1 MSDDVY
7 LIDGART
14 PQGRYGGALA
24 AVRPDDLAA
33 LVVGEAVRRA
43 GVPGAAVDEVILGAA
58 NQAGE
63 DNRDV
68 ARMAVLLAGLPHTVP
83 GYTVNRLCASGLT
96 AVASA
101 AQTIRA
107 GEADL
112 VVAGGVESMTRA
124 PWVMEKPGTPWAK
137 PGQVHDTALGW
148 RFTNPRFTA
157 ADRAVPG
164 DAGPDTAKTTLSMGE
179 TGEEVAAL
187 DGITRA
193 ESDAFALRSHQR
205 AVAAQEAGRFDRE
218 IVPVPVRDGQ
228 VTRDEGPRPATT
240 LEKLGSLRTVFRAN
254 GIVTAG
260 SSSPLS
266 DGAAALV
273 VAGAEAV
280 ERYGL
285 TPRARIVAS
294 ASAGVQPNLMGL
306 GPVPATEKA
315 LARAGWGTGDL
326 DAVEL
331 NEAFAAQALA
341 VIRRLKL
348 DEEKVNADGGAIA
361 LGHPLGCSGA
371 RILLTLLG
379 RLERENGRRG
389 LATLC
394 VGVGQGVALL
404 VERV

>member
-1 MSDDVY
+1 MSEAY
-7 LIDGART
+7 LVGGVRT
-14 PQGRYGGALA
+14 PQGKYGGALA
-24 AVRPDDLAA
+24 GVRPDDLAA
-33 LVVGEAVRRA
+33 LVVREAVSRA
-43 GVPGAAVDEVILGAA
+43 GVPADAVDEVILGAA

-63 DNRDV
+63 DNRNV
-68 ARMAVLLAGLPHTVP
+68 ARMAVLLAGLPDTVP

-96 AVASA
+96 AVISA
-101 AQTIRA
+101 ANAVRA

-124 PWVMEKPGTPWAK
+124 PWVMSKPGTPWAR
-137 PGQVHDTALGW
+137 PGEVVDSSLGW
-148 RFTNPRFTA
+148 RFTNPVFTA
-157 ADRAVPG
+157 HDGSAATGPADRRV
-164 DAGPDTAKTTLSMGE
+164 TLAMGE
-179 TGEEVAAL
+179 TAEEVAAL

-193 ESDAFALRSHQR
+193 DSDAFALRSHQR
-205 AVAAQEAGRFDRE
+205 AVAAIDAGRFAAELTPVGETTTDE
-218 IVPVPVRDGQ
+218 I
-228 VTRDEGPRPATT
+228 PRRGST
-240 LEKLGSLRTVFRAN
+240 LEKLAALRPAFRA
-254 GIVTAG
+254 GGVVTAG

-273 VAGAEAV
+273 VAGKEAV

-285 TPRARIVAS
+285 TPRARIVTS
-294 ASAGVQPNLMGL
+294 AAAGVPPQLMGL

-315 LARAGWGTGDL
+315 LARAGWGVGDL

-331 NEAFAAQALA
+331 NEAFAVQSLA

-348 DEEKVNADGGAIA
+348 DGDRVNADGGAIA

-371 RILLTLLG
+371 RLAVTLLG
-379 RLERENGRRG
+379 RMEREDARRG

-404 VERV
+404 LERP

>member
-1 MSDDVY
+1 
-7 LIDGART
+7 
-14 PQGRYGGALA
+14 
-24 AVRPDDLAA
+24 
-33 LVVGEAVRRA
+33 
-43 GVPGAAVDEVILGAA
+43 VILGAA

-96 AVASA
+96 ALASA
-101 AQTIRA
+101 AHAIRA

-137 PGQVHDTALGW
+137 PGAVHDTALGW
-148 RFTNPRFTA
+148 RFTNPRFTE
-157 ADRAVPG
+157 ADRAVAAG
-164 DAGPDTAKTTLSMGE
+164 AGPEATKMTLSMGE
-179 TGEEVAAL
+179 TAEEVAAL
-187 DGITRA
+187 DGISRS
-193 ESDAFALRSHQR
+193 ESDAFAVRSHQR
-205 AVAAQEAGRFDRE
+205 AAAAWQAGRFDRE
-218 IVPVPVRDGQ
+218 IVAVPVKGGGTVD
-228 VTRDEGPRPATT
+228 RDECVRPTT
-240 LEKLGSLRTVFRAN
+240 NLEKLGQLRTVFRAD

-273 VAGAEAV
+273 VASESAV

-285 TPRARIVAS
+285 TPRARIITS

-306 GPVPATEKA
+306 GPVPATERA
-315 LARAGWGTGDL
+315 LSRAAWQVGDL

-348 DEEKVNADGGAIA
+348 DEESVNADGGAIA

-371 RILLTLLG
+371 RIVLTLLG
-379 RLERENGRRG
+379 RLERADARRG
-389 LATLC
+389 LATMC
-394 VGVGQGVALL
+394 VGVGQGVAML

>member
-1 MSDDVY
+1 MSEDVY

-24 AVRPDDLAA
+24 SVRPDDLAA
-33 LVVGEAVRRA
+33 LVVGEAVRRSGIPA
-43 GVPGAAVDEVILGAA
+43 EAVDEVILGAA

-101 AQTIRA
+101 AQAIRA

-112 VVAGGVESMTRA
+112 VVAGGAESMTRA
-124 PWVMEKPGTPWAK
+124 PWVMQKPGTPWAK
-137 PGQVHDTALGW
+137 PGEVQDTSLGW

-157 ADRAVPG
+157 WDRAVPAG
-164 DAGPDTAKTTLSMGE
+164 AGPDTVKHTLSMGE
-179 TGEEVAAL
+179 TAEEVAAL

-218 IVPVPVRDGQ
+218 IVPVPVKDGE
-228 VTRDEGPRPATT
+228 VTRDEGPRPSTT
-240 LEKLGSLRTVFRAN
+240 LEKLGTLRTIFRED

-260 SSSPLS
+260 SASPLS

-273 VAGAEAV
+273 VASAAAV

-294 ASAGVQPNLMGL
+294 ASAGVQPHIMGL
-306 GPVPATEKA
+306 GPVPATEKV
-315 LARAGWGTGDL
+315 LARAGRQTADL

-341 VIRRLKL
+341 VMRRLKL
-348 DEEKVNADGGAIA
+348 DEDKVNADGGAIA

-379 RLERENGRRG
+379 RLEREDARRG

-394 VGVGQGVALL
+394 VGVGQGVAML

>member
-1 MSDDVY
+1 MPEPSSDEVY

-24 AVRPDDLAA
+24 SVRPDDLAA

-43 GVPGAAVDEVILGAA
+43 GIPAEEVDEVILGAA

-101 AQTIRA
+101 AQAIRA

-124 PWVMEKPGTPWAK
+124 PWVMAKPGTPWAK
-137 PGQVHDTALGW
+137 PGEVHDTSLGW
-148 RFTNPRFTA
+148 RFTNPRFA
-157 ADRAVPG
+157 AQQ
-164 DAGPDTAKTTLSMGE
+164 TLTMGE
-179 TGEEVAAL
+179 TAEEVAEL

-205 AVAAQEAGRFDRE
+205 AVAAQESGRFDRE
-218 IVPVPVRDGQ
+218 IVPVAVKGGE
-228 VTRDEGPRPATT
+228 VTRDEGPRPGTT
-240 LEKLGSLRTVFRAN
+240 LEKLGSLRTIFREG

-273 VAGAEAV
+273 VASGAAV
-280 ERYGL
+280 RRHGL
-285 TPRARIVAS
+285 TPRARIVTS
-294 ASAGVQPNLMGL
+294 ASAGVQPHIMGL

-341 VIRRLKL
+341 VTRRLKL

-379 RLERENGRRG
+379 RLERENGSRG

-394 VGVGQGVALL
+394 VGVGQGVAML

>member
-1 MSDDVY
+1 MSEVY

-24 AVRPDDLAA
+24 GVRPDDLAA
-33 LVVGEAVRRA
+33 LVVAEAVRRA
-43 GVPGAAVDEVILGAA
+43 AIPGDAVDEVILGAA

-101 AQTIRA
+101 AQAIRA

-124 PWVMEKPGTPWAK
+124 PWVMAKPGTPWAK
-137 PGQVHDTALGW
+137 PGEVHDTALGW
-148 RFTNPRFTA
+148 RFTNPRLAA
-157 ADRAVPG
+157 ADRAVPAG
-164 DAGPDTAKTTLSMGE
+164 AGPESVKTTLSMGE
-179 TGEEVAAL
+179 TAEEVAAL

-193 ESDAFALRSHQR
+193 ESDAYALRSHRR
-205 AVAAQEAGRFDRE
+205 AVAAQDAGHFDRE
-218 IVPVPVRDGQ
+218 IVPVPVRDGRL
-228 VTRDEGPRPATT
+228 TRDEGPRRETS
-240 LEKLGSLRTVFRAN
+240 LDKLGTLRALFRPD

-260 SSSPLS
+260 SASPLS

-273 VAGAEAV
+273 VASEAAV
-280 ERYGL
+280 ARYGL
-285 TPRARIVAS
+285 APRARVVTS
-294 ASAGVQPNLMGL
+294 ASAGIQPNLMGL

-315 LARAGWGTGDL
+315 LAKAEWQRGDL
-326 DAVEL
+326 DAIEL

-341 VIRRLKL
+341 VMRRLKL
-348 DEEKVNADGGAIA
+348 DEDRVNADGGAIA

-379 RLERENGRRG
+379 RLEREDARRG

-394 VGVGQGVALL
+394 VGVGQGVAML

>member
-1 MSDDVY
+1 MPDEVF

-24 AVRPDDLAA
+24 RVRPDDLAA

-43 GVPGAAVDEVILGAA
+43 GVPGGAVDEVVLGAA

-96 AVASA
+96 AVVSA
-101 AQTIRA
+101 AQAIRS
-107 GEADL
+107 GEAQV

-124 PWVMEKPGTPWAK
+124 PWVMAKPGTPWAA
-137 PGQVHDTALGW
+137 PGEVHDTTLGW

-157 ADRAVPG
+157 ADRAAPA
-164 DAGPDTAKTTLSMGE
+164 DAGPEDVRTTLSMGE
-179 TGEEVAAL
+179 TAEEVAAL

-218 IVPVPVRDGQ
+218 LVPVSGPDGE
-228 VTRDEGPRPATT
+228 VTRDEGPRPDTT
-240 LEKLGSLRTVFRAN
+240 LEKLGRLRTVFRED

-260 SSSPLS
+260 SASPLS
-266 DGAAALV
+266 DGASALV
-273 VAGAEAV
+273 VASGDAV
-280 ERYGL
+280 RRYGL
-285 TPRARIVAS
+285 VPRARIVTS
-294 ASAGVQPNLMGL
+294 ASAGVLPRLMGL
-306 GPVPATEKA
+306 GPVPATEQA
-315 LARAGWGTGDL
+315 LARAGRVAGDL

-341 VIRRLKL
+341 VIRRLGL
-348 DEEKVNADGGAIA
+348 DEDRVNADGGAIA
-361 LGHPLGCSGA
+361 LGHPLGSSGA

-379 RLERENGRRG
+379 RLEREDARLG

-394 VGVGQGVALL
+394 VGVGQGVAML